1 MPEISGFRGGIES
14 CSGAGMNIESLIKS
28 SVRTQPIY
36 EPGKPIED
44 VARELGLD
52 PATIIKLASNENP
65 WGPSPKAVA
74 AAKAAL
80 EHGELYPDGGC
91 FALRQKLSA
100 VHGLGADQYV
110 VGNGSNEII
119 ELLGHVFLGPDDE
132 VVFGGPA
139 FVVYKLVTMLFGA
152 KVVEVPLK
160 EWRHDL
166 DAMARAITPRTK
178 LVFVAS
184 PNNPTGT
191 ANSAVEL
198 TAWARALP
206 EHVIAVFDEAY
217 AEYLAPE
224 AAMDLRPLIAEG
236 RKVIGLRT
244 FSKIYGLASL
254 RVGYGYAGTELA
266 KLLNRVRQP
275 FNVNAIAQVAATAA
289 LDDRDFAEKCAREN
303 RLGLAQIEAGLGEL
317 GLEWVPSVANFMLVK
332 VGDGARVF
340 GALQARGVIVRPV
353 KVYGLPEWIRVTVG
367 TPEQNARLLAELA
380 TATGR

>member
-1 MPEISGFRGGIES
+1 
-14 CSGAGMNIESLIKS
+14 
-28 SVRTQPIY
+28 
-36 EPGKPIED
+36 
-44 VARELGLD
+44 
-52 PATIIKLASNENP
+52 
-65 WGPSPKAVA
+65 
-74 AAKAAL
+74 
-80 EHGELYPDGGC
+80 
-91 FALRQKLSA
+91 
-100 VHGLGADQYV
+100 
-110 VGNGSNEII
+110 
-119 ELLGHVFLGPDDE
+119 
-132 VVFGGPA
+132 
-139 FVVYKLVTMLFGA
+139 MLFGA

-166 DAMARAITPRTK
+166 DAMTRAITPRTK

-191 ANSAVEL
+191 ANSAVHL

-275 FNVNAIAQVAATAA
+275 FNVNAIAQAAAAAA

-303 RLGLAQIEAGLGEL
+303 RLGLAQIEAGLGGL

-367 TPEQNARLLAELA
+367 TPEQNARLLAELKGA
-380 TATGR
+380 LAGAR

>member
-1 MPEISGFRGGIES
+1 MKLE
-14 CSGAGMNIESLIKS
+14 ALVKS
-28 SVRTQPIY
+28 SVLTQPVY
-36 EPGKPIED
+36 EPGKPIDD

-52 PATIIKLASNENP
+52 PAGIIKLASNENP

-74 AAKAAL
+74 AAKVAL

-91 FALRQKLSA
+91 FALRQKLA
-100 VHGLGADQYV
+100 ATHGLGADQYV
-110 VGNGSNEII
+110 IGNGSNEII
-119 ELLGHVFLGPDDE
+119 ELLGHVFLGAGDE

-139 FVVYKLVTMLFGA
+139 FVVYKLMTLLFGA

-160 EWRHDL
+160 DWRHDL
-166 DAMARAITPRTK
+166 DAMARAITPHTK

-191 ANSAVEL
+191 ANDAAVM

-206 EHVIAVFDEAY
+206 QHVVAVFDEAY
-217 AEYLAPE
+217 AEYLAPGT
-224 AAMDLRPLIAEG
+224 AMDLRPFIAEG

-254 RVGYGYAGTELA
+254 RIGYGYAGAELA
-266 KLLNRVRQP
+266 GLLNRVRQP
-275 FNVNAIAQVAATAA
+275 FNVNAIAQAAALGA
-289 LDDRDFAEKCAREN
+289 LDDREFAETCAREN
-303 RLGLAQIEAGLGEL
+303 RAGLAQIEAGLRAL

-353 KVYGLPEWIRVTVG
+353 KVYGLPEWVRVTVG
-367 TPEQNARLLAELA
+367 TPAQNARFLTELA
-380 TATGR
+380 TALLARPAGTDNPPIKT

>member
-1 MPEISGFRGGIES
+1 MKLE
-14 CSGAGMNIESLIKS
+14 ALVKS
-28 SVRTQPIY
+28 SVLTQPVY

-52 PATIIKLASNENP
+52 PAGIIKLASNENP

-74 AAKAAL
+74 AAKVAL

-91 FALRQKLSA
+91 FALRQKLA
-100 VHGLGADQYV
+100 TTHGLGADQYV
-110 VGNGSNEII
+110 IGNGSNEII
-119 ELLGHVFLGPDDE
+119 ELLGHVFLGAGDE

-139 FVVYKLVTMLFGA
+139 FVVYKLVTLLFGA

-160 EWRHDL
+160 DWRHDL
-166 DAMARAITPRTK
+166 DAMAQAITPRTK

-191 ANSAVEL
+191 ANDAAEL
-198 TAWARALP
+198 AAWARALP
-206 EHVIAVFDEAY
+206 QHVVAVFDEAY
-217 AEYLAPE
+217 AEYLAPGT
-224 AAMDLRPLIAEG
+224 AMDLRPLIAEG

-254 RVGYGYAGTELA
+254 RVGYGYAGAELA
-266 KLLNRVRQP
+266 GLLNRVRQP
-275 FNVNAIAQVAATAA
+275 FNVNAIAQAAALGA
-289 LDDRDFAEKCAREN
+289 LDDREFAETCAREN
-303 RLGLAQIEAGLGEL
+303 RAGLAQIEAGLRAL

-353 KVYGLPEWIRVTVG
+353 KVYGLPEWVRVTVG
-367 TPEQNARLLAELA
+367 TPAQNERFLAELA
-380 TATGR
+380 TALSARPAGTDNPLSKT

>member
-14 CSGAGMNIESLIKS
+14 CSGAGMNIESLIKP

-254 RVGYGYAGTELA
+254 RVGYGYAGTELV

-275 FNVNAIAQVAATAA
+275 FNVNAIAQAAATAA
-289 LDDRDFAEKCAREN
+289 LDDREFADKCAREN
-303 RLGLAQIEAGLGEL
+303 RAGLVQIEVGLRAL